1 MAKPASTTNE
11 ALGLQH
17 AMPLLVIN
25 LGGEML
31 YVLEQRLGAQQVK
44 SDKSQRV
51 LCDVIKMMFS

>member
-1 MAKPASTTNE
+1 MAKPTQTNE

-44 SDKSQRV
+44 SDSAGNGWHAERWY
-51 LCDVIKMMFS
+51 

>member
-1 MAKPASTTNE
+1 MAKPMAKPTSTTNA

-31 YVLEQRLGAQQVK
+31 YVLEQRLGAQKVK
-44 SDKSQRV
+44 SDKSPARV
-51 LCDVIKMMFS
+51 M